1 MLCPPTMPTSPFSV
15 PLPKSWPKHAKAATL
30 HVISL
35 AHFVLTHVRGFAVN
49 SPIHR
54 VRLAAERDRLDSE
67 VALLREEIR
76 IKDARMAALAP
87 HRRPHYSPTERMA
100 ILELMAARG
109 WSKAEAAAAFS
120 SPTTPSPAGAAG
132 LRRTSPARS

>member
-1 MLCPPTMPTSPFSV
+1 MLCPPTRPTSPFSV

-49 SPIHR
+49 SPIQR
-54 VRLAAERDRLDSE
+54 VRLAADRDRLDSE

-76 IKDARMAALAP
+76 IKDARMAAMEP
-87 HRRPHYSPTERMA
+87 HRRPHYSLVGCSRC
-100 ILELMAARG
+100 
-109 WSKAEAAAAFS
+109 
-120 SPTTPSPAGAAG
+120 
-132 LRRTSPARS
+132 